1 LLALCEAASVGEVGR
16 RFLARCE
23 GYPNSDIDEMADGS
37 THEWSLRLPGAVQ
50 ALSVLFILVS
60 LYFGSGAIFA
70 QLGSFFGYIYWIV
83 GIVLIVL
90 LAVSIRMSIANER
103 RATNRSPGN

>member
-1 LLALCEAASVGEVGR
+1 
-16 RFLARCE
+16 
-23 GYPNSDIDEMADGS
+23 MADGS

-70 QLGSFFGYIYWIV
+70 QFGSFFGYIYWIV

-90 LAVSIRMSIANER
+90 LAVSIRMSIANDR

>member
-1 LLALCEAASVGEVGR
+1 
-16 RFLARCE
+16 
-23 GYPNSDIDEMADGS
+23 MADGS

-70 QLGSFFGYIYWIV
+70 QLGSFFGYICSFFGYIYWIV

>member
-1 LLALCEAASVGEVGR
+1 
-16 RFLARCE
+16 
-23 GYPNSDIDEMADGS
+23 MAD
-37 THEWSLRLPGAVQ
+37 EWTSERSLRLPL

-70 QLGSFFGYIYWIV
+70 ELGSFFGYVYWIV

-90 LAVSIRMSIANER
+90 LAASIRMSIANDPG
-103 RATNRSPGN
+103 ATRRSPGS